1 MIGIECFFIHNH
13 LKNQLIIEIE
23 EIEESRWS
31 LIDKGFLVADEFDIA
46 LPGKFFIGHLT
57 GDGDAAFPVGRRNRA
72 QVGQLLVV
80 DIEDGSGNV
89 LERSRVAADTCGAG
103 VGDMVLLTTG
113 SAARLSAGTGTLPV
127 DVAIIAVVDHVEL
140 ARPATKTSS
149 SKKRKT

>member
-1 MIGIECFFIHNH
+1 MRLARVTGTVTATVKEP
-13 LKNQLIIEIE
+13 
-23 EIEESRWS
+23 S
-31 LIDKGFLVADEFDIA
+31 LAGTK
-46 LPGKFFIGHLT
+46 
-57 GDGDAAFPVGRRNRA
+57 
-72 QVGQLLVV
+72 LLVV